1 MKHARATAPM
11 AQDAVTVR
19 MAPHPRERRTCDHGH
34 SCRAEN
40 RRSPVTAAQI
50 GQFAGTIGPVTAAA
64 LVLAGVLSVV
74 LFPGTALTVLADHRR
89 EVPR

>member
-1 MKHARATAPM
+1 MDIRAALITGGA
-11 AQDAVTVR
+11 
-19 MAPHPRERRTCDHGH
+19 
-34 SCRAEN
+34 
-40 RRSPVTAAQI
+40 PVTAVQI
-50 GQFAGTIGPVTAAA
+50 GQSTGPISPAAAA

>member
-1 MKHARATAPM
+1 MDIRAVLT
-11 AQDAVTVR
+11 TGG
-19 MAPHPRERRTCDHGH
+19 TL
-34 SCRAEN
+34 
-40 RRSPVTAAQI
+40 VTAAQI

>member
-1 MKHARATAPM
+1 MITDIRAAP
-11 AQDAVTVR
+11 
-19 MAPHPRERRTCDHGH
+19 RTGGALL
-34 SCRAEN
+34 S
-40 RRSPVTAAQI
+40 AAQT
-50 GQFAGTIGPVTAAA
+50 GQSAGTISPATAAA